1 MIKST
6 QLVTPDL
13 SKTNIKSQLEH
24 HTTHRLKDM
33 VWDTR
38 DDADTPDSIR
48 LMGILGRIL
57 NRHLL
62 WRPFHLIHK
71 HEDTKSAGEIPRKA
85 ICEILLAG
93 GYDSNF
99 RMIGPSHLLDLFCHW
114 IQLVSPHTASA
125 LLRTQPQG
133 FDDTKDWF
141 WWQK

>member
-48 LMGILGRIL
+48 LMGILGIIL

-62 WRPFHLIHK
+62 WTWRPFPLIHK
-71 HEDTKSAGEIPRKA
+71 HEDTKSADEIPRKA

-93 GYDSNF
+93 GYDRNF
-99 RMIGPSHLLDLFCHW
+99 RMIGPSHLLDLF
-114 IQLVSPHTASA
+114 LPLDTTGVSPHCISFAENTAS
-125 LLRTQPQG
+125 G
-133 FDDTKDWF
+133 V
-141 WWQK
+141 

>member
-48 LMGILGRIL
+48 LMGILGIIL
-57 NRHLL
+57 NKHLL
-62 WRPFHLIHK
+62 WRPFPLIHK
-71 HEDTKSAGEIPRKA
+71 HEDTKSADEIPRKA

-99 RMIGPSHLLDLFCHW
+99 RMIGPSHLLDLF
-114 IQLVSPHTASA
+114 LPLDTTGVSPHCISFAENTAS
-125 LLRTQPQG
+125 G
-133 FDDTKDWF
+133 V
-141 WWQK
+141 